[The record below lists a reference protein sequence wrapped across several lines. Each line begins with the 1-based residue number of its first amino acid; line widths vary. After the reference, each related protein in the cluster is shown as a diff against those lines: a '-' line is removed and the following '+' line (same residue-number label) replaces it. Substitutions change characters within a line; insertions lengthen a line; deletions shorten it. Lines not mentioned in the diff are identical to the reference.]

1 METVQVPCGGDGDTT
16 LAATRDVRGQ
26 RLTSGG
32 RNTD

>member
-1 METVQVPCGGDGDTT
+1 METVQGPCGLDGDTT

-32 RNTD
+32 RSDE